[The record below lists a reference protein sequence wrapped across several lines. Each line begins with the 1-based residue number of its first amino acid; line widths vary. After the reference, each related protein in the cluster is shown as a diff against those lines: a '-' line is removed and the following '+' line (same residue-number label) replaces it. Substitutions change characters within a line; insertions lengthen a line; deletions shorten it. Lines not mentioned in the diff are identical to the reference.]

1 MSQENVE
8 IVRNVYQA
16 LNRRDWDTAFRDMH
30 PDFELTTQLGPNSGT
45 RRGRERVTEFFE
57 DYLATFDAFIW
68 EPEKFFEGDDQVVA
82 FVRTRALPRGGSVDL
97 VVRNGW
103 WWTIRDGV
111 ILSVKSSPNQ
121 IEPSKPPGC
130 RSTNTLEG
138 RTSHLRPAPR
148 ARAEGEGFEPSRDL
162 TAPNGFR
169 DDR

>member
-1 MSQENVE
+1 MSQENVRRKK
-8 IVRNVYQA
+8 IARNVYQA

-45 RRGRERVTEFFE
+45 RRGRERVTEFVE

-68 EPEKFFEGDDQVVA
+68 EPEKVLRRRRSVVA

-111 ILSVKSSPNQ
+111 ILSVKSFP
-121 IEPSKPPGC
+121 EPDRALEAAGLSEQEHARRKDLTLAPSAPCSSGGGGI
-130 RSTNTLEG
+130 RTLEG
-138 RTSHLRPAPR
+138 
-148 ARAEGEGFEPSRDL
+148 
-162 TAPNGFR
+162 PNGP
-169 DDR
+169 